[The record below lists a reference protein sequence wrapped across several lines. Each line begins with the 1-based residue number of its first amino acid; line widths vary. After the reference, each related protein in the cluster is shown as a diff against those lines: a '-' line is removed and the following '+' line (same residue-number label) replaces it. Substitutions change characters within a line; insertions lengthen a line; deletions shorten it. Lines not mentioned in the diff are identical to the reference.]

1 MPPLN
6 VLFET
11 VDALVQQCEA
21 DYELLKNRTIDAV
34 FFEDIQNQ
42 RLVNSFLF
50 NYMKLQDKIGA
61 KLFRAV
67 LWELREIDDE
77 SMPMRDILNR
87 LEKLQLI
94 EDAKAWDRLREVR
107 NAIAHEYPLDIEE
120 RVENIAAA
128 MQGYGLLKTIYA
140 AIRRKVRVQ

>member
-11 VDALVQQCEA
+11 VDALVRQCEA
-21 DYELLKNRTIDAV
+21 DYELLKNQTIDAA
-34 FFEDIQNQ
+34 FFEHIQNQ

-67 LWELREIDDE
+67 LWELREVDDE

-94 EDAKAWDRLREVR
+94 EDAKAWDRLREIR

-128 MQGYGLLKTIYA
+128 MQGYSLLKTIDA
-140 AIRRKVRVQ
+140 AIRRKVGVQ